1 MQCDGVTWTKW
12 PVATDPYRTPRRA
25 QRARSDMPDHFSPVT
40 DTMSPDQHA
49 VAVRPIAGTQNQQ

>member
-1 MQCDGVTWTKW
+1 MQCDVDE
-12 PVATDPYRTPRRA
+12 VATDPYRTPRRA
-25 QRARSDMPDHFSPVT
+25 QHAPNDMPDHFSPVT